1 MKLKD
6 WLELTGDGIII
17 GAGITYIVIFVQIY
31 FLHLYGA
38 ENNPWILGFEM
49 AMGPVIC
56 ALGIYLLVR
65 DARRINKRE

>member
-6 WLELTGDGIII
+6 WLELTGDGIIVS
-17 GAGITYIVIFVQIY
+17 AGITYMVIFVQIY

-38 ENNPWILGFEM
+38 ENNPWILGLEM
-49 AMGPVIC
+49 GMGPLIS

-65 DARRINKRE
+65 DARRINKR

>member
-6 WLELTGDGIII
+6 WLELI
-17 GAGITYIVIFVQIY
+17 GNSLLIAAGVTYAVIFVQIY

-38 ENNPWILGFEM
+38 ENNPWILGLEM
-49 AMGPVIC
+49 AMGPLIS

-65 DARRINKRE
+65 DARRVIKK